1 MAGVVVAAVIAAGL
15 AMGHDTVVSQA
26 FSRLELLSLDAR
38 FRARGPR
45 PATGD
50 VVIVA
55 LDDATLARA
64 PALAQRRAGIASL
77 VDAIHAAGASVIG
90 IDAFFAEPESPLDP
104 ALSKDLAAV
113 VDNDQGMG
121 VLPDD
126 IKGLLRRI
134 RQETRGDEVL
144 AASLKAARP
153 VVLAVHGNETGG
165 TLEPAVLRRGRYGQ
179 VAPAAGPP
187 PKTASTLLSSLPAL
201 SMAAG
206 SIGLVTVEYDD
217 DQVARRLAATRL
229 HQQAYLVPL
238 AVQMAAVQRG
248 LSPARLGYVPDEGI
262 ALGDTRI
269 VVEHHA
275 LLLNHRGKGAFK
287 TVSAVDVVSGR
298 VDPAMLRGKA
308 VLVGATYLSHDVSAT
323 PFNPDAPGVEVHA
336 VAVDNLLAGDP
347 LRRTPAW
354 LDGLLA
360 LILGVMGAT
369 LLGPLGPRRTAWRL
383 VGLLA
388 VIVTTIVLSTMALG
402 AGQWVALVGPL
413 AATILSASTTLVT
426 AYATEGAERRRLRSA
441 FAHYLAPAIID
452 ELMQNPAA
460 LALGGARRQA
470 TLLFSDIRG
479 FTTMSESLAP
489 EALTL
494 LLNAYL
500 TPMTR
505 AVLAQRGFVDKY
517 IGDAIMAVFGA
528 PAPTTDHSER
538 ALSAAVA
545 MHQELL
551 TLRQTLRADL
561 DCGVGLNTGEVVA
574 GNMGSDERFDY
585 TVIGDAVNLA
595 SRLEGLTRRY
605 GVFCIVGPTTRAEAS
620 TDFTFRELDL
630 VRVKGREQPVAIHE
644 LMSGPG
650 HAIAAYVDVDA
661 FNAGVIAFRAGDFA
675 VAHNAFASFAASNPA
690 DTVAGLYLSRLQS
703 LGNDVAGPDWD
714 GVFDHADK

>member
-1 MAGVVVAAVIAAGL
+1 M
-15 AMGHDTVVSQA
+15 
-26 FSRLELLSLDAR
+26 
-38 FRARGPR
+38 
-45 PATGD
+45 
-50 VVIVA
+50 
-55 LDDATLARA
+55 
-64 PALAQRRAGIASL
+64 
-77 VDAIHAAGASVIG
+77 
-90 IDAFFAEPESPLDP
+90 
-104 ALSKDLAAV
+104 
-113 VDNDQGMG
+113 
-121 VLPDD
+121 
-126 IKGLLRRI
+126 
-134 RQETRGDEVL
+134 
-144 AASLKAARP
+144 
-153 VVLAVHGNETGG
+153 
-165 TLEPAVLRRGRYGQ
+165 
-179 VAPAAGPP
+179 
-187 PKTASTLLSSLPAL
+187 
-201 SMAAG
+201 
-206 SIGLVTVEYDD
+206 
-217 DQVARRLAATRL
+217 
-229 HQQAYLVPL
+229 
-238 AVQMAAVQRG
+238 
-248 LSPARLGYVPDEGI
+248 
-262 ALGDTRI
+262 
-269 VVEHHA
+269 
-275 LLLNHRGKGAFK
+275 
-287 TVSAVDVVSGR
+287 
-298 VDPAMLRGKA
+298 
-308 VLVGATYLSHDVSAT
+308 
-323 PFNPDAPGVEVHA
+323 
-336 VAVDNLLAGDP
+336 
-347 LRRTPAW
+347 
-354 LDGLLA
+354 
-360 LILGVMGAT
+360 
-369 LLGPLGPRRTAWRL
+369 
-383 VGLLA
+383 
-388 VIVTTIVLSTMALG
+388 IVTTIVVSTMALA

-620 TDFTFRELDL
+620 TGFTFRELDL

-644 LMSGPG
+644 LLSGPG
-650 HAIAAYVDVDA
+650 HAIAAYVGVDV
-661 FNAGVIAFRAGDFA
+661 FNAGVIAFRAGEFA
-675 VAHNAFASFAASNPA
+675 VAHSAFASFAASNPA